1 MSGRD
6 SNISSSLA
14 QETVD
19 VDSGRAL
26 RGPETTA
33 GRVATVLAVVIAL
46 VHIYFNTFGTWS
58 EIRVNVIHFGGFGA
72 LCALIYPAFAA
83 RTPRGARIALVID
96 IVLALLALSC
106 IAYLLLGEESFYARN
121 ANFLWYDWFFTIL
134 APLLVL
140 EFVRRTTGLLIPAMM
155 VTAFTYVVI
164 WGKYVPGMLTFPGL
178 SLETMLYRTFH
189 TDDGMLGNIA
199 SISATYVF
207 MFVLFGAFLTRSGA
221 GDFIIDLARA
231 LAQRLVGGPGFVA
244 VIGSSLMGTISGST
258 VANVAATGVI
268 TIPMMKRAGFPP
280 RFAAATEAAASTG
293 GQIMPPIMGAG
304 AFVMASYTNIPYLT
318 IVAVSV
324 IPAILYF
331 WSVSCFVRIEAKRLD
346 LRPAETSAPTVASVL
361 RRGGLQFFL
370 PIAVLMGLL
379 ISGYT
384 PTYAA
389 GFAIAALVAASWL
402 RKGHGM
408 GPRAVVEA
416 LNKGARDM
424 TLTAVLLVGVGV
436 VVNAIST
443 TGIGNTF
450 SLMINEWAG
459 GSLLIALILIAL
471 ASLVLGM
478 GLPVTAS
485 YIVLATLSAPALAD
499 LISQSELIGAVASGN
514 LPDAAKAMLMLVA
527 PERMAEIGQPMTT
540 EAAAALVAK
549 LPPDLVRTFKDQALS
564 KETLLVALL
573 SAHMIIFWLSQ
584 DSGVTPPVCLTAFA
598 AAAIA
603 KTPPMATGFTALK
616 VAKGLYIVPFLFA
629 YTPLMAG
636 NIWHDLQVGF
646 FALFGIYALAGA
658 IDGHLESPVPLL
670 VRPLLF
676 ILGCLMMWPHAI
688 LLHVVG
694 LVLFLAYLG
703 YNIHVSRRT
712 TAAISARLQPG
723 TNVPQV

>member
-1 MSGRD
+1 MPGG
-6 SNISSSLA
+6 NTSSSPV
-14 QETVD
+14 QESID
-19 VDSGRAL
+19 VDSGRSL
-26 RGPETTA
+26 RGPDTPV
-33 GRVATVLAVVIAL
+33 GRVATVLAITIAL

-58 EIRVNVIHFGGFGA
+58 EIRVNVVHFGGFGA
-72 LCALIYPAFAA
+72 LCALVYPAFQA
-83 RTPRGARIALVID
+83 RTAVGRRIALAID

-106 IAYLLLGEESFYARN
+106 IAYLFLGEESFYARN
-121 ANFLWYDWFFTIL
+121 ATFLWYDWFFTIL

-155 VTAFTYVVI
+155 VIAFTYVVF
-164 WGKYVPGMLTFPGL
+164 WGKYVPGILTFPGL

-199 SISATYVF
+199 TISATYVF

-244 VIGSSLMGTISGST
+244 VIGSALMGTISGST

-304 AFVMASYTNIPYLT
+304 AFVMASYTNISYLT
-318 IVAVSV
+318 IVAVSI
-324 IPAILYF
+324 IPALLYF
-331 WSVSCFVRIEAKRLD
+331 WSVASFVRIEAKRLD
-346 LRPAETSAPTVASVL
+346 LRPSETSGPMVADVL

-370 PIAVLMGLL
+370 PIGVLMGLL
-379 ISGYT
+379 IAGYT

-389 GFAIAALVAASWL
+389 GFAIAALIAASWL

-408 GPRAVVEA
+408 GPRAVFEA

-424 TLTAVLLVGVGV
+424 ILTAVLLVGVGV

-459 GSLLIALILIAL
+459 GSLLVALILIAL

-499 LISQSELIGAVASGN
+499 LISQSDLINTVASGN

-527 PERMAEIGQPMTT
+527 PERMAEIGQPMST
-540 EAAAALVAK
+540 EAAAALIAK
-549 LPPDLVRTFKDQALS
+549 LPPELVRTFKEQAMS
-564 KETLLVALL
+564 KEALLVALL

-603 KTPPMATGFTALK
+603 RTPPMATGFTALK

-629 YTPLMAG
+629 YTPLLAG
-636 NIWHDLQVGF
+636 NIWHDIQVGF
-646 FALFGIYALAGA
+646 FALFAIYALAGA

-670 VRPLLF
+670 MRPILF
-676 ILGCLMMWPHAI
+676 VLGCLMMWPYAVH
-688 LLHVVG
+688 LHIIG
-694 LVLFLAYLG
+694 LVAFLAYLS
-703 YNIHVSRRT
+703 YNIRAGRKR
-712 TAAISARLQPG
+712 TAALRVRAEPGADAPRL
-723 TNVPQV
+723 